1 MILITG
7 GTGRVGGA
15 TLKQL
20 ANKGVPVR
28 VLLRHP
34 EKAVA
39 MADLGVETVI
49 GDLAQQRSLE
59 AAFDGVHAALLV
71 SPLDPHQVELQ
82 GNFIDA
88 AKRAGRVHVV
98 KISGLGTALSAP
110 VRSGR
115 WHAQTE
121 QSLEDSGLPFTHLRP
136 PYFMQNILR
145 FAPTIRATGEF
156 IGALNEGKVA
166 MIDVADIA
174 AVATT
179 ALLVP
184 GHAGKIYT
192 LTGPEALS
200 YQDVAETLARSL
212 GRPVTYTNV
221 PIAVMRERLL
231 ASGMP
236 EWHVDLQIEFSTALG
251 SGLAS
256 TVTDTVEAITGKAP
270 RTLDQFIRDH
280 IALFNG

>member
-7 GTGRVGGA
+7 ATGRVGGA

-20 ANKGVPVR
+20 SAAGVR
-28 VLLRHP
+28 VRALVRNA
-34 EKAVA
+34 EKAALVA
-39 MADLGVETVI
+39 TPQVETVI
-49 GDLAQQRSLE
+49 GDLAQPRSLD
-59 AAFDGVHAALLV
+59 AALDGITAALLV

-98 KISGLGTALSAP
+98 KISGLGTALDSA

-121 QSLEDSGLPFTHLRP
+121 KHLEDSGLPFTHLRP
-136 PYFMQNILR
+136 PFFMQNILR
-145 FAPTIRATGEF
+145 FAPTIRASGEF
-156 IGALNEGKVA
+156 TGSLDQGKVA

-174 AVATT
+174 AVAATTLTTT
-179 ALLVP
+179 A
-184 GHAGKIYT
+184 HIGKAYL

-200 YQDVAETLARSL
+200 YGDVAERLSRIL
-212 GRPVTYTNV
+212 GRTVSYKNV
-221 PIAVMRERLL
+221 PLTIMRDRLL

-236 EWHVDLQIEFSTALG
+236 AWHVDVQVDFSTALSAG
-251 SGLAS
+251 HAS
-256 TVTDTVEAITGKAP
+256 TVTCAVETVTGRPA
-270 RTLDQFIRDH
+270 RTLEQLIREH
-280 IALFNG
+280 LALFTS